1 MRYDQGVGA
10 GVNYAPCRYGTSRLY
25 FRGPPRDL
33 SGPHIAFLG
42 GTETY
47 GKFIDRPFVTLVEE
61 ATGIPAVNLG
71 VPNAS
76 VDTWLHDPGIR
87 AIAAGATLNVV
98 QIGGAHNL
106 SNRFYTVHPRRND
119 RFIRASSVLR
129 AIYPEVD
136 FSDICFTRHLL
147 GRLHDTSRERFDI
160 LRAELQTAWSARMR
174 LLLEGIG
181 RRTLLLWFAPH
192 LPSDLAWNE
201 RPDPL
206 RAEPL
211 FVTRRM
217 VDALR
222 PLVRGVVLVQPSA
235 RALAQGTAGML
246 FTPLQEPAARELP
259 GPLAHEEAALALS
272 GVIRDSMPNDPP
284 VLRLVAG

>member
-33 SGPHIAFLG
+33 SGPYIAFLG
-42 GTETY
+42 GSETY

-76 VDTWLHDPGIR
+76 VDSWLNDTGMREIT
-87 AIAAGATLNVV
+87 AGATLNVV

-147 GRLHDTSRERFDI
+147 GRLHDTSPERFDI
-160 LRAELQTAWSARMR
+160 LRAELQTAWVARMR
-174 LLLEGIG
+174 LMLEGVG
-181 RRTLLLWFAPH
+181 RKTLLLWFASH
-192 LPSDLAWNE
+192 LPSDLAWNH

-235 RALAQGTAGML
+235 GALALGTEGMHY
-246 FTPLQEPAARELP
+246 TPLQEPAARELP
-259 GPLAHEEAALALS
+259 GPLAHEEAALALA
-272 GVIRDSMPNDPP
+272 GVIRDTMPTEAPA
-284 VLRLVAG
+284 LRLAAG